1 MNNGSITPCRELP
14 KLYVWKL
21 YTNSRWYW
29 IKAYDADAAYDVAMV
44 IMNNTENMATDNR
57 VTGFC
62 LIQEND

>member
-1 MNNGSITPCRELP
+1 MKNESINTCQELP
-14 KLYVWKL
+14 KLYAWKL

-44 IMNNTENMATDNR
+44 IMNSTEKMTTNNR

-62 LIQEND
+62 LVQENY